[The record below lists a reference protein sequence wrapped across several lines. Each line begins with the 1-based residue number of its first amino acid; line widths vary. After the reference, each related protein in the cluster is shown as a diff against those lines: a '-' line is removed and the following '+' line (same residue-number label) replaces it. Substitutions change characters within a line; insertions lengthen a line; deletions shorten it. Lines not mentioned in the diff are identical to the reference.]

1 MCGETRDRIKAMI
14 CIAVSAA
21 VLGVVLFSMNK
32 VLDLKNEKFPFYVIV
47 MFVGA
52 LFLLCFYCIV
62 LLLPFC
68 KGPAQIDD
76 APAGPDAG
84 AIQLARRRRQG
95 GG

>member
-1 MCGETRDRIKAMI
+1 MCGETRDRIKAMM
-14 CIAVSAA
+14 CAA
-21 VLGVVLFSMNK
+21 GTVVVLGVGLSVLMNK

-76 APAGPDAG
+76 ASARPGAG
-84 AIQLARRRRQG
+84 ALQLAHRQVG
-95 GG
+95 G